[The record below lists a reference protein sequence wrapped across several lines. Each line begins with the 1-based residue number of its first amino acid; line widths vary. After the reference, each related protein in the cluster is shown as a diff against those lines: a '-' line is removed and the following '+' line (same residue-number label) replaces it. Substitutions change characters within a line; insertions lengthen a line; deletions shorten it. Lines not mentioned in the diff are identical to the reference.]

1 MYEVQSRLS
10 CRQRVPSRSGS
21 IKGTG
26 ERSAGGG
33 RGGAEEELEGVVEV
47 EGRTSGPSFSPG
59 CDPRPEGG
67 QGPAAPIITHYY
79 ALHNIS
85 EYCPIDRDLFVGLQ
99 NICSPSIKY
108 MHCTIYIYT
117 RTTKLATQLRWEI
130 LCVLVSSNLPVWKIK
145 SSFYFIYELFEL
157 PAT

>member
-33 RGGAEEELEGVVEV
+33 RGGAEEEVEV
-47 EGRTSGPSFSPG
+47 EGRTSGPSFNPG

-79 ALHNIS
+79 ALNNIS
-85 EYCPIDRDLFVGLQ
+85 EYCPYRDLFVGLQ
-99 NICSPSIKY
+99 NILSPSMKY

-117 RTTKLATQLRWEI
+117 RTTKVATQLRWEI
-130 LCVLVSSNLPVWKIK
+130 LCVLVSSNLPVWKFK

-157 PAT
+157 LAT

>member
-33 RGGAEEELEGVVEV
+33 RGGAEEEVEGMVEV
-47 EGRTSGPSFSPG
+47 AGRTSGPSFNPG

-79 ALHNIS
+79 ALNNIS
-85 EYCPIDRDLFVGLQ
+85 EYCPYRDLF
-99 NICSPSIKY
+99 CRPTKY
-108 MHCTIYIYT
+108 MFSLYEIYALHNIHIYSHY
-117 RTTKLATQLRWEI
+117 KISHSVALRNTLCACEQQSSCLEI
-130 LCVLVSSNLPVWKIK
+130 QKFFLLYL
-145 SSFYFIYELFEL
+145 
-157 PAT
+157 